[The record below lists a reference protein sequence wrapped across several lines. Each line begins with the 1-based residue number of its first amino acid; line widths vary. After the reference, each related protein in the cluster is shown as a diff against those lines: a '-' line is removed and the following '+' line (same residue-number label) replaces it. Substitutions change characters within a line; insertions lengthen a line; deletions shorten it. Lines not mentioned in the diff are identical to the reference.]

1 MLPTGTASMSET
13 VSASVSFGTDTLTQS
28 QISSGVL
35 PPFTNASSASYPATG
50 SIGTAVSSVGGTASV
65 TATVSITSTAVIS
78 SSGPPTGPSDT
89 TCSPTTFS
97 ASVISSSG
105 VPDDYPDT
113 TCTTS
118 STPTLIHLGNNSSV
132 VPTQGPLGGGIASLS
147 VGGTITGD
155 ASAGAGSPPTITF
168 PGPSSSILAV
178 ADPTDTVL
186 SSTSSIPIFVDP
198 TRTASSYYGSSSGGP
213 GSSSSSG
220 DSGTSSTS
228 SAPTC
233 TPTQGTVM
241 IDNGGFERGLGR
253 WQVGAFQ
260 PLMTDYYITDP
271 EPGSGSAGSC
281 RSLAVWLVN
290 GGWNWGSTQCIKFA
304 LANQARVEAELDGV
318 TVASV
323 VAERGADNN
332 GNGHSD
338 WTQWGVV
345 FKLGARRD
353 FGALRFKYFLNGA
366 PENTIWIDA
375 IDIAPYVAPLSANGS
390 HLAGPAT
397 PSSQPP
403 LADTAVLA
411 VMTTKAPGS

>member
-1 MLPTGTASMSET
+1 
-13 VSASVSFGTDTLTQS
+13 
-28 QISSGVL
+28 
-35 PPFTNASSASYPATG
+35 
-50 SIGTAVSSVGGTASV
+50 
-65 TATVSITSTAVIS
+65 
-78 SSGPPTGPSDT
+78 
-89 TCSPTTFS
+89 
-97 ASVISSSG
+97 
-105 VPDDYPDT
+105 
-113 TCTTS
+113 
-118 STPTLIHLGNNSSV
+118 
-132 VPTQGPLGGGIASLS
+132 
-147 VGGTITGD
+147 
-155 ASAGAGSPPTITF
+155 
-168 PGPSSSILAV
+168 
-178 ADPTDTVL
+178 
-186 SSTSSIPIFVDP
+186 
-198 TRTASSYYGSSSGGP
+198 
-213 GSSSSSG
+213 
-220 DSGTSSTS
+220 
-228 SAPTC
+228 
-233 TPTQGTVM
+233 M

-290 GGWNWGSTQCIKFA
+290 GGWNWGSTQWWDFELRNPVVLQLSPAPQQYVLSFSIKFA